1 MKIKDFVAW
10 RDWYKRLLLG
20 TFSGRVREFK
30 GVLAMATNVK
40 LSDDLVKAAGRIAA
54 IEHRSIPKQIEFY
67 FKIAAIAE
75 ANPELSFTLIKEIL
89 KSDTEATSGHYQFG

>member
-1 MKIKDFVAW
+1 MKIKDMVG
-10 RDWYKRLLLG
+10 RGLGSKKLLLG
-20 TFSGRVREFK
+20 TFADMVWQLK

-40 LSDDLVKAAGRIAA
+40 LSDELVQAAGRIAA

-75 ANPELSFTLIKEIL
+75 ANPDLSFALIKEIL
-89 KSDTEATSGHYQFG
+89 KSDTETAAGHYAFG

>member
-1 MKIKDFVAW
+1 MKIKDLVAW

-20 TFSGRVREFK
+20 TFSGKVREFK
-30 GVLAMATNVK
+30 GVLSMATNVK

-89 KSDTEATSGHYQFG
+89 KSDTEGTSGHYQFG